1 MSNLSLFSS
10 LPISALSLCLE
21 AAEAENVSSGE
32 EGVFLNKLFE
42 VYSTIHCSVC
52 VGVTGCVAVT
62 VGSESEDDDND
73 EEEEDEECL
82 KKLRQKVCMH
92 GYVGLN
98 VYAYGIIMRY
108 LSQVVHFRR
117 IPQYPV
123 ESFRDCLRKWMQ
135 IGCGHSEY
143 YLHGFQKRL

>member
-1 MSNLSLFSS
+1 M
-10 LPISALSLCLE
+10 
-21 AAEAENVSSGE
+21 SSGE

-73 EEEEDEECL
+73 EEEEDDEECL

-92 GYVGLN
+92 VYVGLN
-98 VYAYGIIMRY
+98 MYAYVIIIRY
-108 LSQVVHFRR
+108 LSQVVRFRR

-123 ESFRDCLRKWMQ
+123 ESFQDCLRKRMQ
-135 IGCGHSEY
+135 IGHVSSTD
-143 YLHGFQKRL
+143 YLHGF